1 MILFFFFF
9 FPLSHRLVAPYVVTF
24 SVKTDMIIKSR
35 CQIKIRKYMGQ
46 VFASDDFSFSLKY
59 SLFTMFQVYHKVN
72 QL

>member
-1 MILFFFFF
+1 MILFFFF
-9 FPLSHRLVAPYVVTF
+9 FPLSHRLVAPYVVIC
-24 SVKTDMIIKSR
+24 SVKRDMIIKSR

-46 VFASDDFSFSLKY
+46 VFASDGFSFSLKY